1 MGKYI
6 KPTEKEFEILS
17 VLWQE
22 GAATVKLVHEK
33 LASKTGYTTTLKLM
47 QIMFEKGIVKR
58 DTTTKQH
65 IYKANYTKDQ
75 AKEYKV
81 KQMLLELFDADKE
94 DTHRILIGS
103 AYHKFLGLPIAIFI
117 TQLKSYQNFMR
128 VLYSP
133 YLKRT

>member
-1 MGKYI
+1 MEGFFLYYCNIKWAMGKYI

-22 GAATVKLVHEK
+22 GAASVKKVHEK

-58 DTTTKQH
+58 DTTSKQH

-75 AKEYKV
+75 AKEFKV
-81 KQMLLELFDADKE
+81 KQLLIDLFNDDKAL
-94 DTHRILIGS
+94 LI
-103 AYHKFLGLPIAIFI
+103 
-117 TQLKSYQNFMR
+117 SYLSDQPTTTNF
-128 VLYSP
+128 
-133 YLKRT
+133 